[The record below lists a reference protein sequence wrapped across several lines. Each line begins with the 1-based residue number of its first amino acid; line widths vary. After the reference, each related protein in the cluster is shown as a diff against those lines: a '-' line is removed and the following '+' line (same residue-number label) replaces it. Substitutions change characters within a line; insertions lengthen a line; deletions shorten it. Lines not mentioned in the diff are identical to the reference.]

1 MRPTSKPT
9 LRQLSTD
16 QSTLSTL
23 NITRGSKPTDK
34 EIRTS
39 QIYSSLSP
47 IKQSTIRR
55 KSTKEST
62 DKPLRTTDDREKS
75 RQTTSDPTNPPLQ
88 TTDDNETG
96 RQTHAS
102 TIQKSEVQSSTIFTT
117 NKKSTFPPGK
127 THIGK
132 PNFSFMRIS
141 HFD

>member
-34 EIRTS
+34 ETRTS
-39 QIYSSLSP
+39 QIDSSLFP
-47 IKQSTIRR
+47 IKESTVRR

-62 DKPLRTTDDREKS
+62 GKPLRITDDRGES
-75 RQTTSDPTNPPLQ
+75 RQTSSDPTNPPLH

-96 RQTHAS
+96 SQPHAS
-102 TIQKSEVQSSTIFTT
+102 TIQTSVVQSSTIFTT

-132 PNFSFMRIS
+132 PKFSFM
-141 HFD
+141 

>member
-1 MRPTSKPT
+1 MRPTGKPT

-34 EIRTS
+34 ETRTS

-47 IKQSTIRR
+47 IKQSTVRR
-55 KSTKEST
+55 KSTKAST
-62 DKPLRTTDDREKS
+62 GKPLRTTDAREKS

-96 RQTHAS
+96 KQTGS
-102 TIQKSEVQSSTIFTT
+102 TIQKSVVQSSTIFTT

-132 PNFSFMRIS
+132 PKFSFMRIS
-141 HFD
+141 NFD